1 MKQYSG
7 SLITQW
13 FKKAGAAMETMLTAK
28 EVASLMGCS
37 GQYIR
42 RLAKEG
48 TLKGIKRINA
58 CKSME
63 WVFPISALGPDLQQ
77 KYFCQLKPSLP
88 TPPAGLLPNR
98 KVGKPLDH
106 YTAEERE
113 EIVWWLKTVDDW
125 QKYRSKYP
133 GSKAEADDRFI
144 ALCAKTDPEH
154 PLSIDMLYSRWRAIK
169 ENDLDGLVNK
179 RGKNRK
185 GKSTIQP
192 EAWDAFLYF
201 YLQEAQH
208 PMMKCYEYMKLLL
221 REEHPDLVPDIPS
234 YTTFTR
240 RVKSDIPE
248 AVEVLGREGQKA
260 FRDRCAPY
268 IRRTYEGMA
277 SNECWIADN
286 HTFDVITQ
294 GDNGQRHRLHLTA
307 FFDARSGIFTGCY
320 VTTAPSSQSTLIA
333 LRKGILK
340 YGIPENIYVDN
351 GSEFLTFDI
360 GGRGHRKKKPK
371 DGQER
376 FDPPPVFER
385 LGIKMTNAL
394 VRNAKAKIIE
404 RRFRD
409 VKDHLSRLFET
420 YTGGNVLEKP
430 EHLKGV
436 LKNGEIPLDS
446 TFTEAVE
453 ELLDWYFNQQP
464 YGGEVVVDR
473 GKPRQQVYNENLYT
487 KRVAGAEDL
496 SLMLMRSA
504 RPQKVTRRGVH
515 LDIAGQRLDYWND
528 DMLMNLLG
536 KQVYFRYDPD
546 DLSEVRVYDLED
558 RYIMTVPVDNTAVLT
573 YGASREDVKE
583 AMGKVRRME
592 CLTREA
598 LKVSAYP
605 AFGKRTALELVM
617 EQAYQS
623 KTARIV
629 PSADPK
635 VLELQWPDEEP
646 LLRAVAGGPDLDVMN
661 RNALKRKG
669 DSDHE

>member
-1 MKQYSG
+1 
-7 SLITQW
+7 
-13 FKKAGAAMETMLTAK
+13 METRLSTQ
-28 EVASLMGCS
+28 EVARLYGKHEST
-37 GQYIR
+37 IR
-42 RLAKEG
+42 RWAKSGKIQAVSFLNEFNSPEY
-48 TLKGIKRINA
+48 L
-58 CKSME
+58 
-63 WVFPISALGPDLQQ
+63 FPLDVLDTSIQE
-77 KYFCQLKPSLP
+77 KYFAQLKASIPASSADILP
-88 TPPAGLLPNR
+88 KR
-98 KVGKPLDH
+98 KASRPLDH
-106 YTAEERE
+106 YTAEEQRE
-113 EIVWWLKTVDDW
+113 IAWWMKTVDDW
-125 QKYRSKYP
+125 QRYRSKYP

-154 PLSIDMLYSRWRAIK
+154 EFSIDTLYRRWKSIK
-169 ENDLDGLVNK
+169 QNDLDGLIDK
-179 RGKNRK
+179 RGKWKK
-185 GKSTIQP
+185 GKSDIQP
-192 EAWDAFLYF
+192 EVWDAFLYF

-221 REEHPDLVPDIPS
+221 REDHPDLVADIPS

-268 IRRTYEGMA
+268 IRRTYESMA
-277 SNECWIADN
+277 SNEWWIADN

-294 GDNGQRHRLHLTA
+294 GDNGQRHRLHLAA

-320 VTTAPSSQSTLIA
+320 VTLNPSSQATLIA

-360 GGRGHRKKKPK
+360 GGRGHRKRKPK

-376 FDPPPVFER
+376 FEPPPVFER

-409 VKDHLSRLFET
+409 VKDHLSRLFDT

-430 EHLKGV
+430 ERLKGV

-464 YGGEVVVDR
+464 YGGEVIADR

-592 CLTREA
+592 RLTREA

-635 VLELQWPDEEP
+635 VLELQRPDEEP

-669 DSDHE
+669 GSDHE

>member
-1 MKQYSG
+1 
-7 SLITQW
+7 
-13 FKKAGAAMETMLTAK
+13 METRLSTQ
-28 EVASLMGCS
+28 EVARLYGKHEST
-37 GQYIR
+37 IR
-42 RLAKEG
+42 RWAKSGKIQAASFLNEFNSPEY
-48 TLKGIKRINA
+48 L
-58 CKSME
+58 
-63 WVFPISALGPDLQQ
+63 FPLDVLDTSIQE
-77 KYFCQLKPSLP
+77 KYFAQLKASIPAPSADILP
-88 TPPAGLLPNR
+88 KR
-98 KVGKPLDH
+98 KASRPLDH

-113 EIVWWLKTVDDW
+113 EITWWLKTVDDW
-125 QKYRSKYP
+125 QRYRSKYP

-154 PLSIDMLYSRWRAIK
+154 EFSIDTLYRRWKSIK
-169 ENDLDGLVNK
+169 QNDLDGLIDK
-179 RGKNRK
+179 RGKWKK
-185 GKSTIQP
+185 GKSDIQP

-221 REEHPDLVPDIPS
+221 REDHPDLVADIPS

-268 IRRTYEGMA
+268 IRRTYESMA
-277 SNECWIADN
+277 SNEWWIADN

-307 FFDARSGIFTGCY
+307 FFDARSGIFTGCH
-320 VTTAPSSQSTLIA
+320 VTENPCSQATLIA

-351 GSEFLTFDI
+351 GREFLTFDI
-360 GGRGHRKKKPK
+360 GGLGHRKKKPK

-376 FDPPPVFER
+376 FEPPPVFER
-385 LGIKMTNAL
+385 LGIKMTNAI

-409 VKDHLSRLFET
+409 VKDHLSRLFDT

-430 EHLKGV
+430 ERLKGV
-436 LKNGEIPLDS
+436 LKNGEIPLDG
-446 TFTEAVE
+446 TFTQAVE

-464 YGGEVVVDR
+464 YGGEVVADR

-496 SLMLMRSA
+496 YLMLMRSA

-592 CLTREA
+592 RLTREA

-617 EQAYQS
+617 EQAHQS

-635 VLELQWPDEEP
+635 VLELQRPDEEP

-669 DSDHE
+669 GSDHE